1 MAATDPTFEAEPEL
15 EPATTEPNPEPQPEP
30 VPPPDTTLE
39 AASDGTIH
47 ATGGCPVT
55 WCPICVTV
63 GAVQPLRP
71 DVVEHLLKAGTEL
84 FMAFRAV
91 IDARADG
98 ASGSGEDGPPRAT
111 TLEKIDLG

>member
-15 EPATTEPNPEPQPEP
+15 EPATEPVTEPVTEPEPQS
-30 VPPPDTTLE
+30 DAAE
-39 AASDGTIH
+39 APSNGSIH
-47 ATGGCPVT
+47 AVGGCPVT

-71 DVVEHLLKAGTEL
+71 DVMEHLLKAGTEL

-91 IDARADG
+91 IDARADEAG
-98 ASGSGEDGPPRAT
+98 GGEDDPSAPT

>member
-1 MAATDPTFEAEPEL
+1 MAANDPTVDPVDEPRAVPL
-15 EPATTEPNPEPQPEP
+15 EDASF
-30 VPPPDTTLE
+30 PDASEGHDAVDE
-39 AASDGTIH
+39 AAPAHPSS
-47 ATGGCPVT
+47 GCPVT

-71 DVVEHLLKAGTEL
+71 DVIEHLLKAGTEL

-91 IDARADG
+91 IDARADE
-98 ASGSGEDGPPRAT
+98 ATEEGSDGPGPTT

>member
-15 EPATTEPNPEPQPEP
+15 EPATTEPDPEPEPDP
-30 VPPPDTTLE
+30 VPRPETVE
-39 AASDGTIH
+39 APSDGTIH
-47 ATGGCPVT
+47 AAGGCPVT

-71 DVVEHLLKAGTEL
+71 DVMEHLLKAGTEL

-91 IDARADG
+91 IDARADE
-98 ASGSGEDGPPRAT
+98 ASGGGEDGPPPAT

>member
-1 MAATDPTFEAEPEL
+1 MAATDPTFGAEPEL
-15 EPATTEPNPEPQPEP
+15 EPATTEPVPEP
-30 VPPPDTTLE
+30 VPRPETAE
-39 AASDGTIH
+39 APSDGTMH
-47 ATGGCPVT
+47 AGGCPVT

-71 DVVEHLLKAGTEL
+71 DVMEHLLKAGTEL

-91 IDARADG
+91 IDARADE
-98 ASGSGEDGPPRAT
+98 ASGSGEDGPPPAT

>member
-15 EPATTEPNPEPQPEP
+15 EPVTEPEPQP
-30 VPPPDTTLE
+30 DAAE
-39 AASDGTIH
+39 ALSDGSIH
-47 ATGGCPVT
+47 TAGGCPVT

-71 DVVEHLLKAGTEL
+71 DVMEHLLKAGTEL

-91 IDARADG
+91 IDARADE
-98 ASGSGEDGPPRAT
+98 ASSGGEGGPTAAT

>member
-1 MAATDPTFEAEPEL
+1 MVATDPTFDPEREPEL
-15 EPATTEPNPEPQPEP
+15 EAELEPELAKEQEPTAGPTEST
-30 VPPPDTTLE
+30 PD
-39 AASDGTIH
+39 GVIH
-47 ATGGCPVT
+47 AAGGCPVT

-91 IDARADG
+91 IDARADEAG
-98 ASGSGEDGPPRAT
+98 GGEDDPSAPT